1 MTMAATSAV
10 ATPPTD
16 GAAAAA
22 TEQTTFPA
30 RKGQVGYGF
39 SIGILMLDCNIPFVP
54 GDVGNA
60 STYDFPVQYLLVPGA
75 TGEAVIGRQ
84 DPALTPRMVEGAQ
97 QLVAQGVRAIT
108 ADCAYMG
115 AYQDA
120 VAESVEVPVFMS
132 SLMQVPL
139 VLSMLR
145 PDDKLAVLVANG
157 GTVSDRLLEPVGIV
171 GEVRERCVIRGLE
184 DREHF
189 RAFCLDEVGEIDVP
203 AVEADMIATSRAVVE
218 EHPDVK
224 AFLFE
229 CSDMPPY
236 SAAVQRA
243 TGLPVFDWIG
253 FINYVH
259 HAVVRKPYTGFF

>member
-1 MTMAATSAV
+1 MNADVLTTPAAPSEGAV
-10 ATPPTD
+10 PGRRHRAT
-16 GAAAAA
+16 
-22 TEQTTFPA
+22 
-30 RKGQVGYGF
+30 RGQVGYGF

-75 TGEAVIGRQ
+75 TGDAVVGRQ
-84 DPALTPRMVEGAQ
+84 DPALTPSFVEGAQ
-97 QLVAQGVRAIT
+97 ALAAQGVRAIT
-108 ADCAYMG
+108 GDCAYMG
-115 AYQDA
+115 AYQKA
-120 VAESVEVPVFMS
+120 VAEAVDIPVFMS

-139 VLSMLR
+139 VLSMMAPR
-145 PDDKLAVLVANG
+145 RRLAVLVANG

-171 GEVRERCVIRGLE
+171 GEVRERCVFRGLE
-184 DREHF
+184 DKESF
-189 RAFCLDEVGEIDVP
+189 SSTCLVETGEIDVD
-203 AVEADMIATSRAVVE
+203 AIEAEMVETARELLAADPSIG
-218 EHPDVK
+218 

-236 SAAVQRA
+236 SAAVQAA

-259 HAVVRKPYTGFF
+259 HAVVRRPYHGFF

>member
-1 MTMAATSAV
+1 MTTTQRMASGNGIAAGSTS
-10 ATPPTD
+10 
-16 GAAAAA
+16 
-22 TEQTTFPA
+22 EQMYRA

-60 STYDFPVQYLLVPGA
+60 STYDFPVQFLLVPGA
-75 TGEAVIGRQ
+75 TGDAVVGRQ
-84 DPALTPRMVEGAQ
+84 DPALTPKFVEAAE
-97 QLVAQGVRAIT
+97 QLVGQGVKAIT
-108 ADCAYMG
+108 GDCAYMG
-115 AYQDA
+115 AYQAA
-120 VAESVEVPVFMS
+120 VAESVDVPVFMS

-157 GTVSDRLLEPVGIV
+157 ETVSDRLLEPVGIT
-171 GEVRERCVIRGLE
+171 GELKERCVIRGLE

-189 RAFCLDEVGEIDVP
+189 RAVCLDEHGEIDV
-203 AVEADMIATSRAVVE
+203 ARMESEMVETSLAIVE

-236 SAAVQRA
+236 STAVQRA
-243 TGLPVFDWIG
+243 TRLPVFDWIG

-259 HAVVRKPYTGFF
+259 HAVVRTPYTGFF

>member
-1 MTMAATSAV
+1 VSASTV
-10 ATPPTD
+10 I
-16 GAAAAA
+16 AAAGARA
-22 TEQTTFPA
+22 TEAPA
-30 RKGQVGYGF
+30 AGEQQFQAKRGQVGYGF
-39 SIGILMLDCNIPFVP
+39 SIGVLMLDCNIPFVP

-75 TGEAVIGRQ
+75 TGEAVIRRQ
-84 DPALTPRMVEGAQ
+84 DPALTPRFIEAAE
-97 QLVAQGVRAIT
+97 QLVGQGVRAIT
-108 ADCAYMG
+108 GDCAYMG
-115 AYQDA
+115 AYQRHVADA
-120 VAESVEVPVFMS
+120 IDVPVFMS

-145 PDDKLAVLVANG
+145 SDQKLAVLVANG
-157 GTVSDRLLEPVGIV
+157 ETVGDRLLEPVGIV
-171 GEVRERCVIRGLE
+171 GEARERCVFRGLE

-189 RAFCLDEVGEIDVP
+189 RSVFLEEVGEIDVGRVEGEMVQTAREVLEAEP
-203 AVEADMIATSRAVVE
+203 AVAAY
-218 EHPDVK
+218 
-224 AFLFE
+224 LFE

-259 HAVVRKPYTGFF
+259 HAVVRTPYQGFF